1 MASAVESPRP
11 FSFRAP
17 VSPALAQPQLAL
29 RLLAGWQVDH
39 WPLALS
45 LVRLALRPDRDRQA
59 AWLEV
64 YGRQVAHALFR
75 LAPLQHLHH
84 QVACQVGR
92 SWVVVLALLRRDAH
106 AHRDH
111 PVAGVCRHAQFR
123 KLYRALAVERLRGH
137 QAAQVLGPGRT
148 CFAAGHVQV
157 AAAKLGKPAPCLLP
171 ALPPDWW
178 LLRVEVDPRV
188 RPVCLCPAQM
198 VQAKH
203 VPVALLVSVLLL
215 VASFLR
221 QEAFLLLREAHDPV
235 CLLDRVKLL
244 VPQLRRE
251 PLNSRQLLAA
261 DFRLRERQPGLAEE
275 RSWDS
280 PS

>member
-1 MASAVESPRP
+1 MGSAVESLLL
-11 FSFRAP
+11 FSLR
-17 VSPALAQPQLAL
+17 VSPAVAQRQLAL
-29 RLLAGWQVDH
+29 RLLAGRQVGREH
-39 WPLALS
+39 LALF
-45 LVRLALRPDRDRQA
+45 LVRLALRPDPDRQA

-64 YGRQVAHALFR
+64 WQVAHALFR
-75 LAPLQHLHH
+75 LAPRRDLHR
-84 QVACQVGR
+84 QVACQVDR
-92 SWVVVLALLRRDAH
+92 SPVVLALCRRDAH

-111 PVAGVCRHAQFR
+111 PVAAVSRHAQFR

-157 AAAKLGKPAPCLLP
+157 AAAKLGKPAPRLLP
-171 ALPPDWW
+171 ALPPDWL

-203 VPVALLVSVLLL
+203 VPVVLLVSVLLL

-235 CLLDRVKLL
+235 CLWDRVKLV
-244 VPQLRRE
+244 VPQLPRE
-251 PLNSRQLLAA
+251 PLDSRQLVAA

-275 RSWDS
+275 RFWDFQS
-280 PS
+280 

>member
-1 MASAVESPRP
+1 MASALESLRL

-17 VSPALAQPQLAL
+17 VSPALAQRQLAL
-29 RLLAGWQVDH
+29 RLLAGRQVDQRR
-39 WPLALS
+39 LALS
-45 LVRLALRPDRDRQA
+45 LVRLALRPDPDRQA

-64 YGRQVAHALFR
+64 YGVARALFR
-75 LAPLQHLHH
+75 LAHRQHLHH

-111 PVAGVCRHAQFR
+111 PLAAVSRHAQFP

-137 QAAQVLGPGRT
+137 QAVQVLGPGRT

-157 AAAKLGKPAPCLLP
+157 AAAKLGKPAPRLLP
-171 ALPPDWW
+171 ALPPDWL

-203 VPVALLVSVLLL
+203 VPVVLLVSVLLL

-235 CLLDRVKLL
+235 CLLDRVKLV
-244 VPQLRRE
+244 VPQLPRE
-251 PLNSRQLLAA
+251 PLDSRQLLAA
-261 DFRLRERQPGLAEE
+261 DFHLRERQPGLAEE
-275 RSWDS
+275 RFWDFQS
-280 PS
+280 

>member
-11 FSFRAP
+11 FSLR
-17 VSPALAQPQLAL
+17 VSPALARPQLAL
-29 RLLAGWQVDH
+29 RPLAGRQVDH
-39 WPLALS
+39 GRLALS
-45 LVRLALRPDRDRQA
+45 VVRLALRPDPDRQA

-64 YGRQVAHALFR
+64 WQVAHALFR
-75 LAPLQHLHH
+75 LAPRQHLHH
-84 QVACQVGR
+84 QGARQVGR
-92 SWVVVLALLRRDAH
+92 SLAVVLALLRRDAH
-106 AHRDH
+106 AHLDH
-111 PVAGVCRHAQFR
+111 PLAAVSRHAQFR

-148 CFAAGHVQV
+148 CFAADHVQV
-157 AAAKLGKPAPCLLP
+157 AAAKLGKPAPRLLP
-171 ALPPDWW
+171 ALPPDWL

-203 VPVALLVSVLLL
+203 VPVVPLVSVLLL

-235 CLLDRVKLL
+235 CLLGRVKLAAPL
-244 VPQLRRE
+244 LRSE
-251 PLNSRQLLAA
+251 PLDPRQLLAA
-261 DFRLRERQPGLAEE
+261 DVRLRERQPGLAEE

-280 PS
+280 QS

>member
-1 MASAVESPRP
+1 MASAVESPLL
-11 FSFRAP
+11 FSLR
-17 VSPALAQPQLAL
+17 VSPALAQRQLAV
-29 RLLAGWQVDH
+29 RLSAGRQVDH
-39 WPLALS
+39 GRLALFV
-45 LVRLALRPDRDRQA
+45 VRLALRPPDPDRQV

-64 YGRQVAHALFR
+64 WQVAHALLR
-75 LAPLQHLHH
+75 LAPRRDLYR

-111 PVAGVCRHAQFR
+111 PVAAVSRHAQFR
-123 KLYRALAVERLRGH
+123 KLYRAPAVERLRGH
-137 QAAQVLGPGRT
+137 QAAQVLGPCRT
-148 CFAAGHVQV
+148 CFAAGHVQA
-157 AAAKLGKPAPCLLP
+157 AAAKLGKPAPRLLP
-171 ALPPDWW
+171 GPPPDWL

-188 RPVCLCPAQM
+188 RPVCLCRAQM

-203 VPVALLVSVLLL
+203 VPVVLLVSVLLL

-235 CLLDRVKLL
+235 CLLDRVKLAAPL
-244 VPQLRRE
+244 LRSE
-251 PLNSRQLLAA
+251 PLDPRQLLAA

-275 RSWDS
+275 RFWDS

>member
-1 MASAVESPRP
+1 VESPRL
-11 FSFRAP
+11 FSLR
-17 VSPALAQPQLAL
+17 VSPVLAQPQLAL
-29 RLLAGWQVDH
+29 RLLAGQQVDH
-39 WPLALS
+39 RLLALS
-45 LVRLALRPDRDRQA
+45 VVRLALRPDPDRQT

-64 YGRQVAHALFR
+64 WQVAQALFR
-75 LAPLQHLHH
+75 LAPGRGLHR
-84 QVACQVGR
+84 QVPCQVGR

-106 AHRDH
+106 AHRDRL
-111 PVAGVCRHAQFR
+111 VVVFRHAQFR

-148 CFAAGHVQV
+148 CFAAAHVQV
-157 AAAKLGKPAPCLLP
+157 AAAKLGKPAPRLLP
-171 ALPPDWW
+171 ALPPDW
-178 LLRVEVDPRV
+178 LLIRVEVDPRV
-188 RPVCLCPAQM
+188 RPVCLWPAQM

-203 VPVALLVSVLLL
+203 VPVVPLVSVLLP
-215 VASFLR
+215 VASLLR

-235 CLLDRVKLL
+235 CLLDRVKLV
-244 VPQLRRE
+244 VPQLPRE
-251 PLNSRQLLAA
+251 PLDPHQLLAA